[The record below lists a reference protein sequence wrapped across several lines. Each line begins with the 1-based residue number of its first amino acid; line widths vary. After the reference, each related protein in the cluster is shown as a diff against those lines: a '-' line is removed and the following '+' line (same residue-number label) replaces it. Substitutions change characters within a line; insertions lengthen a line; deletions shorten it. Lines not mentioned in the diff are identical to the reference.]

1 MKALLPLALI
11 LALVACGPGE
21 VTFDHDYVIPSGT
34 GARLDAGEPVEILPF
49 ILEARV
55 GETLRIVNRDFRGH
69 RIGPY
74 YVGSGETVTHTFT
87 APAEMRGPCTV
98 RFDEEMIVRVTD

>member
-1 MKALLPLALI
+1 HLRDGSRLRERRHDHGRGGGQGGVKALLPLALI

-21 VTFDHDYVIPSGT
+21 MTFDHDYVIPSGT
-34 GARLDAGEPVEILPF
+34 GARLDAGEPVEMLPF

-69 RIGPY
+69 RIGLY
-74 YVGSGETVTHTFT
+74 YVGSGESVT
-87 APAEMRGPCTV
+87 
-98 RFDEEMIVRVTD
+98 